1 MTSRTAAAR
10 YARALLDVATKE
22 SADLDTIAR
31 ELDEF
36 NAFFMQQP
44 ALAGLMLNPAVPAPR
59 KRAAMEQITKISGLT
74 PIVSKLLI
82 LLADRDRLVLLKDVS
97 ATYRGFLADRQ
108 NVVHAEV
115 TSAEPL
121 SDERIQAIELR
132 LATVTGKRVS
142 MTTRVDKDIIGG
154 VVARVGSTVYDA
166 SIATQLKKI
175 RERLDNVIHKQRRKA
190 SRGAKARSWG
200 WGPTQTK
207 I

>member
-22 SADLDTIAR
+22 SADLDTIGR

-36 NAFFMQQP
+36 NAFFSQQT
-44 ALAGLMLNPAVPAPR
+44 ALERLMLNPAVPAPR
-59 KRAAMEQITKISGLT
+59 KRAAMEEIIKVAGLSA
-74 PIVSKLLI
+74 IVSKLLV
-82 LLADRDRLVLLKDVS
+82 LLADRDRLTLLKDVS
-97 ATYRGFLADRQ
+97 ATYRDFLAERQ

-121 SDERIQAIELR
+121 SNERVQAIEQR

-142 MTTRVDKDIIGG
+142 MTTKVDKDIIGG
-154 VVARVGSTVYDA
+154 VVARVGSTIYDA

-175 RERLDNVIHKQRRKA
+175 RERL
-190 SRGAKARSWG
+190 
-200 WGPTQTK
+200 TT
-207 I
+207 

>member
-22 SADLDTIAR
+22 SADLDMIGR

-36 NAFFMQQP
+36 IAFFSQQT
-44 ALAGLMLNPAVPAPR
+44 ALERLMLNPAVPAPR
-59 KRAAMEQITKISGLT
+59 KRAAMEEIIKVAGLS

-82 LLADRDRLVLLKDVS
+82 LLADRDRLMLLKDVS
-97 ATYRGFLADRQ
+97 ATYRDFLAERQ

-121 SDERIQAIELR
+121 SNERMKAIEQR

-142 MTTRVDKDIIGG
+142 MTTKVDKDIIGG
-154 VVARVGSTVYDA
+154 VVARVGSTIYDA

-175 RERLDNVIHKQRRKA
+175 RERL
-190 SRGAKARSWG
+190 
-200 WGPTQTK
+200 TT
-207 I
+207 

>member
-10 YARALLDVATKE
+10 YARALLDVATTE
-22 SADLDTIAR
+22 SADLDTVAR
-31 ELDEF
+31 DLDDF
-36 NAFFMQQP
+36 IAFFGQQP
-44 ALAGLMLNPAVPAPR
+44 ALEGLMVNPAVPAPR
-59 KRAAMEQITKISGLT
+59 KRAAMEQITRISGVS
-74 PIVSKLLI
+74 PIVGKLLT
-82 LLADRDRLVLLKDVS
+82 LLADRDRLGLLKEVS
-97 ATYRGFLADRQ
+97 ATYRELLADRQ

-121 SDERIQAIELR
+121 SSDRIQAIEQR

-175 RERLDNVIHKQRRKA
+175 RERL
-190 SRGAKARSWG
+190 
-200 WGPTQTK
+200 TT
-207 I
+207 

>member
-10 YARALLDVATKE
+10 YARAVLDVATKE

-31 ELDEF
+31 DLDEVV
-36 NAFFMQQP
+36 AFFTEQP

-59 KRAAMEQITKISGLT
+59 KRAAMEQITTISGLT

-97 ATYRGFLADRQ
+97 ATYRDFLADRQ

-121 SDERIQAIELR
+121 SDERIQAVEQR

-142 MTTRVDKDIIGG
+142 MTTRVDTDIIGG

-166 SIATQLKKI
+166 SIATQLKRI
-175 RERLDNVIHKQRRKA
+175 RERL
-190 SRGAKARSWG
+190 
-200 WGPTQTK
+200 TT
-207 I
+207 

>member
-22 SADLDTIAR
+22 SADLDTIGR

-36 NAFFMQQP
+36 NAFFSQQTV
-44 ALAGLMLNPAVPAPR
+44 LERLMLNPAVPAPR
-59 KRAAMEQITKISGLT
+59 KRAAMEEIIKVAGLS
-74 PIVSKLLI
+74 PIVSKLLV
-82 LLADRDRLVLLKDVS
+82 LLADRDRLTLLKDVS
-97 ATYRGFLADRQ
+97 ATYRDFLAERQ

-121 SDERIQAIELR
+121 SNERVQAIEQR

-142 MTTRVDKDIIGG
+142 MTTKVDKDIIGG
-154 VVARVGSTVYDA
+154 VVARVGSTIYDA

-175 RERLDNVIHKQRRKA
+175 RERL
-190 SRGAKARSWG
+190 
-200 WGPTQTK
+200 TT
-207 I
+207 

>member
-10 YARALLDVATKE
+10 YARALLDVATTE

-36 NAFFMQQP
+36 ISFLAQQP
-44 ALAGLMLNPAVPAPR
+44 ALEGLMLNPAVPAPR
-59 KRAAMEQITKISGLT
+59 KRAAMEQITQISGLT
-74 PIVSKLLI
+74 PIVGKLLV
-82 LLADRDRLVLLKDVS
+82 LLADRDRLGLLKDVS
-97 ATYRGFLADRQ
+97 AAYRDFLAERQ

-121 SDERIQAIELR
+121 SDDRIHAIEQR

-154 VVARVGSTVYDA
+154 VIARVGSTIYDA

-175 RERLDNVIHKQRRKA
+175 RERL
-190 SRGAKARSWG
+190 
-200 WGPTQTK
+200 TT
-207 I
+207 